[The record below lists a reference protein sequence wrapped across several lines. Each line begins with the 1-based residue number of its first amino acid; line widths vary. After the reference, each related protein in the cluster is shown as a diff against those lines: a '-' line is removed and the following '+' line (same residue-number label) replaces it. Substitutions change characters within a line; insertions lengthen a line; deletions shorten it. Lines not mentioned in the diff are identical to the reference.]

1 MSIEPFF
8 SIIIPTYNRAHT
20 IRKPID
26 SIINQS
32 FGDWE
37 LIIVDDGSTDNT
49 KSVVDSYT
57 DTRIKYGWQENQER
71 SAARNHGIKLANGEW
86 ICFQDSDDE
95 YLPDHL
101 EVLYNGI
108 CRFPEYKVLRTGMY
122 IYINGKLAKMPKF
135 DVKNEYELYPFD
147 AFTTFAIRKEILLHI
162 NFKKE
167 LINSQDF
174 HLLLRINAMYQ
185 IKTIKNYTNIYN
197 YNPENGA
204 GLGHAY
210 YKIYRSKILCFEDL
224 LMDKIGIKEKYIKRK
239 LCLSNMVMLIG
250 HLKYNHALIFSSF
263 KDNIRCLT
271 RYPLEYAKLIL
282 RIIYVKFMEIAFKK
296 SFEYRF

>member
-20 IRKPID
+20 IRKAID

-32 FGDWE
+32 YGDWE

-57 DTRIKYGWQENQER
+57 DPRIKYVWQENQER

-101 EVLYNGI
+101 EVLYDGI
-108 CRFPEYKVLRTGMY
+108 CHFPEYKVFRTGMY
-122 IYINGKLAKMPKF
+122 IYINGKLAKTPKF

-147 AFTTFAIRKEILLHI
+147 AFQAFAIHSNILKEIKFETI
-162 NFKKE
+162 YF
-167 LINSQDF
+167 NSEDL
-174 HLLLRINAMYQ
+174 HLLIRINEKFPMKV
-185 IKTIKNYTNIYN
+185 ICKYTNLYN
-197 YNPENGA
+197 YDIRNSSGIGND
-204 GLGHAY
+204 Y
-210 YKIYRSKILCFEDL
+210 FKIHTNKIMVFNALIKKPGNI
-224 LMDKIGIKEKYIKRK
+224 KIKYLKRK
-239 LCLSNMVMLIG
+239 ICLSSILILIG
-250 HLKYNHALIFSSF
+250 DIKF
-263 KDNIRCLT
+263 KRSYVIKSLT
-271 RYPLEYAKLIL
+271 NLLFIIIKMPIPFTIL
-282 RIIYVKFMEIAFKK
+282 LCRILYVKFGEWSGFYQI
-296 SFEYRF
+296 EERF